1 MLEFLMD
8 VEKPGFGAHL
18 IASKS
23 AQWPMEE
30 KRPANVPAA
39 RKLRNC
45 SELKTLRRDGAVAPR
60 NPSKANP
67 IINRSICLGAN
78 PLSVSHRIQRYNPT
92 KRNAERI
99 E

>member
-18 IASKS
+18 MDSKS

-30 KRPANVPAA
+30 KMPANVPAA
-39 RKLRNC
+39 RKLRKF
-45 SELKTLRRDGAVAPR
+45 SELKTLRREGTVAAR
-60 NPSKANP
+60 NPSKAKP

-78 PLSVSHRIQRYNPT
+78 PLSVSQRIQRYNPT
-92 KRNAERI
+92 KRIAERI